1 MVAPQ
6 ADVCIVAK
14 ARSCQRPPHLHDLRD
29 GPADELGRS
38 RDLHARGGGRQPLG
52 RRRLQRVGH
61 GRGEEQH
68 LRPAAAVQ
76 WVLHLRH
83 WVLSLEHWGLSVEH
97 WGQSVEH
104 ICLEGVGA
112 THRGVL

>member
-1 MVAPQ
+1 MVARQ
-6 ADVCIVAK
+6 AAGCIIAK
-14 ARSCQRPPHLHDLRD
+14 VRSCQRPPRLHDLRD

-68 LRPAAAVQ
+68 LRPAEAAAAAAH
-76 WVLHLRH
+76 WDLHLRH
-83 WVLSLEHWGLSVEH
+83 WV
-97 WGQSVEH
+97 QSVTE
-104 ICLEGVGA
+104 
-112 THRGVL
+112 